1 MAVSKRNDTVH
12 LGCGTL
18 ILIALIVL
26 FFSQGESDDLK
37 DEVRQVGT
45 ELQQLRTA
53 VGTLKY
59 QVEKQTE
66 EIKSLRESLREK
78 ENIENQ
84 TVH

>member
-1 MAVSKRNDTVH
+1 MAVSKRNDPVH

-26 FFSQGESDDLK
+26 FFSQGESDELK
-37 DEVRQVGT
+37 NEVRQVGT

-66 EIKSLRESLREK
+66 EIKSLRESLREN